1 MCQVTL
7 RVSGDPPCVRC
18 PSVGQVTLCMLE
30 QAATRLDAP
39 NTMLCCAVL
48 LSPAVIEVMN
58 IKIQQLQ
65 QSQQASQAVAAK
77 A

>member
-1 MCQVTL
+1 
-7 RVSGDPPCVRC
+7 
-18 PSVGQVTLCMLE
+18 
-30 QAATRLDAP
+30 
-39 NTMLCCAVL
+39 MLCCAVL